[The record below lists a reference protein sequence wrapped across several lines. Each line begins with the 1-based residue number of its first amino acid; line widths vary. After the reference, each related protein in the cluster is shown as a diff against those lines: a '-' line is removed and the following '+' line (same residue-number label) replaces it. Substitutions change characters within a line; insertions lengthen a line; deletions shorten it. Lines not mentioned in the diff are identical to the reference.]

1 MKLFDGKTAIK
12 EEAKEDVLSGVS
24 LDRFDMIRKNL
35 EIKSNGFKGYIRKV
49 VAFVQWFPLLIL
61 LNSQMFYETFFSGKG
76 FGELWY
82 IVTFLL
88 SMSFTVVL
96 SHIIETAVSNH
107 REYYES
113 VIDEILNI
121 CKGDKNEE

>member
-24 LDRFDMIRKNL
+24 LDRCDMIRKNI
-35 EIKSNGFKGYIRKV
+35 EIKNQRFESYIRKV
-49 VAFVQWFPLLIL
+49 VTIVQWVPSLIL
-61 LNSQMFYETFFSGKG
+61 FNSLMFYETFFSGKG
-76 FGELWY
+76 IGELWY

-88 SMSFTVVL
+88 SMAFTIVL

-107 REYYES
+107 REYYKS
-113 VIDEILNI
+113 VIDEILNT
-121 CKGDKNEE
+121 CKGGKK